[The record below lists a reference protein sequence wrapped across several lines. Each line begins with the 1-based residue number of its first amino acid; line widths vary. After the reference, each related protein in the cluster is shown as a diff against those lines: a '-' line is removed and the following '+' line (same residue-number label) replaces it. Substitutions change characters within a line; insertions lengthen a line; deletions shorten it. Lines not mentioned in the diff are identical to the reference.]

1 MTLANRLYRPNERL
15 QNDTRR
21 ILFHKFTFTRRGGLE
36 GEKYMPQF
44 LFPLQRG
51 YKGAEPL

>member
-1 MTLANRLYRPNERL
+1 MTLANQSQKPSA
-15 QNDTRR
+15 QF
-21 ILFHKFTFTRRGGLE
+21 FHEFKFTTRGGLE
-36 GEKYMPQF
+36 GEKYMPQS